1 MEWKKAKLGDVC
13 SRLKSGKGIHSS
25 DVHNCGKYPVIGGN
39 GVRGYADVSN
49 FSGACGIIGRQG
61 AYCGNVRFFRGEA
74 YMTEHAIVVIGDEN
88 TNTYYLTQLLST
100 MQLGHLSA
108 QSAQPGLSVQTLS
121 KQLITLPPL
130 EYQEKVAAILSSLD
144 DKIEN
149 NNRINRNLEAQA
161 QALFKSWFVDFEPW
175 GGTMPEDW
183 KEGTLGEFLIESKE
197 KVGNRVVEEY
207 SVGKQGIRKRSE
219 IYHKQITSTP
229 ASNKL
234 LLKGQIAFGMGSG
247 CVDWGVMTDE
257 IGATSPAYTVYS
269 ISKII
274 PTDYF
279 KRFFAIK
286 HAKALDLVKPSVRQG
301 QGLDKGVLLN
311 KYIYIP
317 IEEVWTDFVK
327 IYEPLHT
334 KIANN
339 QKESARLAALR
350 DTLLPKLMRGE
361 ITL

>member
-1 MEWKKAKLGDVC
+1 MEWKTVKLGDVC

-149 NNRINRNLEAQA
+149 NNRINRNLEA
-161 QALFKSWFVDFEPW
+161 
-175 GGTMPEDW
+175 
-183 KEGTLGEFLIESKE
+183 
-197 KVGNRVVEEY
+197 
-207 SVGKQGIRKRSE
+207 
-219 IYHKQITSTP
+219 
-229 ASNKL
+229 
-234 LLKGQIAFGMGSG
+234 
-247 CVDWGVMTDE
+247 
-257 IGATSPAYTVYS
+257 
-269 ISKII
+269 
-274 PTDYF
+274 
-279 KRFFAIK
+279 
-286 HAKALDLVKPSVRQG
+286 
-301 QGLDKGVLLN
+301 
-311 KYIYIP
+311 
-317 IEEVWTDFVK
+317 
-327 IYEPLHT
+327 
-334 KIANN
+334 
-339 QKESARLAALR
+339 
-350 DTLLPKLMRGE
+350 
-361 ITL
+361 